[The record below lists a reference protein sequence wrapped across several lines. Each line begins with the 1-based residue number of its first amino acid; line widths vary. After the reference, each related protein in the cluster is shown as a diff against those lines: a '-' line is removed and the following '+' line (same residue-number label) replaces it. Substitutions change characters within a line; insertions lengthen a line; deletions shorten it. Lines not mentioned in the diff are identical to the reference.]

1 MVGTEFLYLYRHRGS
16 TVNLGRSAD
25 HLALLAGV
33 AGLLATRALDLFPLV
48 LAPLLLFYY
57 TLRYVRPSSFTGNYL
72 DSPLLTAAMLLSAL
86 TSSFLSA
93 TAVNFYGVANVSSE
107 LALGFVKWN
116 FVGAIWD
123 TLSFL
128 VTVTGSPWFMVA
140 MGVWLGA
147 LVLDKV
153 RETKKRGNKIRLV
166 LMFVSYWVYSI
177 YLPSFS
183 PIASQFPAIPYSW
196 FNGLGTFGPVEPS
209 LLIGLLGT
217 YAVTAVLSFMLGSR
231 QICSVTCTAPYML
244 QGTFMDSLKK
254 YNRTSRLG
262 RKTLTSR
269 ISRAFKVSSTLTWTT
284 LLTFAVLSLLNSL
297 RVIHF
302 SILGNDPTMVA
313 TAFYFNFLWYL
324 QFLASPYL
332 GDYACVTHGI
342 CGWGTFNQFFG
353 YLGPFRVKAK
363 DPAICLKCRTVDC
376 AKACPVGLTDMRSS
390 FVKRGEFK
398 ALKCIGAGE
407 CIDDCPHDNIF
418 ILDVRNKLKKLK
430 VKI

>member
-1 MVGTEFLYLYRHRGS
+1 MSGAVGIAICAAWLSPLYITLLMTVSILVSSLVGTEFLYLYRHRGS

-153 RETKKRGNKIRLV
+153 RETKKRGTR
-166 LMFVSYWVYSI
+166 
-177 YLPSFS
+177 
-183 PIASQFPAIPYSW
+183 
-196 FNGLGTFGPVEPS
+196 
-209 LLIGLLGT
+209 
-217 YAVTAVLSFMLGSR
+217 
-231 QICSVTCTAPYML
+231 
-244 QGTFMDSLKK
+244 
-254 YNRTSRLG
+254 
-262 RKTLTSR
+262 
-269 ISRAFKVSSTLTWTT
+269 
-284 LLTFAVLSLLNSL
+284 
-297 RVIHF
+297 
-302 SILGNDPTMVA
+302 
-313 TAFYFNFLWYL
+313 
-324 QFLASPYL
+324 
-332 GDYACVTHGI
+332 
-342 CGWGTFNQFFG
+342 
-353 YLGPFRVKAK
+353 
-363 DPAICLKCRTVDC
+363 
-376 AKACPVGLTDMRSS
+376 
-390 FVKRGEFK
+390 
-398 ALKCIGAGE
+398 
-407 CIDDCPHDNIF
+407 
-418 ILDVRNKLKKLK
+418 
-430 VKI
+430 